1 LKGQQA
7 ASRLQEETYEER
19 IKQSIEYSIEHNDT
33 ETTAACNRQNTSEMF
48 IDGHDDMWAGK
59 TNKKS
64 GEWVDEK
71 RKQQARTGEVGATY
85 RYSKIWLNVNGHKLL
100 RQKRYRVC

>member
-48 IDGHDDMWAGK
+48 IDGHDDMYGL
-59 TNKKS
+59 
-64 GEWVDEK
+64 EK
-71 RKQQARTGEVGATY
+71 QTKRAENGWMRKGNSRPGQAKWE
-85 RYSKIWLNVNGHKLL
+85 LL
-100 RQKRYRVC
+100 IDTARFG